1 MYFPVLSTL
10 TTLSLL
16 SLTSARSLPRA
27 PNSKISV
34 RSAVPSRPRSI
45 PVVTDN
51 VLELTKKSTGGS
63 KVRSAARFLK
73 NLDIVNGSSTALI
86 SLFEGEEFATDIT
99 FGTQTFEVIVDTG
112 SSDTWLAETGFSCVN
127 LDTGKS
133 ASEATCAFGP
143 TYTKDS
149 TFKAISGEE
158 FSITYGD
165 GEYLTGVLGS
175 QPVTFAGINVT
186 TTVALV
192 TSAAWEGDGT
202 TSGLVGMAY
211 PGITSAYKGST
222 QVVYNP
228 IFTTMYEEEL
238 VDSLFSLAIERDVSG
253 PAGYLALGGVPPVD
267 FVQDFASTPILVTS
281 ITGYPKTYDFYTIKI
296 QAAYLN
302 GKAISGAATPQ
313 YIVDSGTTLNY
324 LPTTMANAI
333 NKAFVPAAVYSND
346 EGAYV
351 VSCTAVPPVFGIEI
365 GGTVFYTNPL
375 DMILYA
381 GTDDDGNDV
390 CISGIDDGGSDT
402 ADDLYILGDTFQK
415 NVVTVFD
422 VGAGVLQF
430 AARENYTSNDTY

>member
-1 MYFPVLSTL
+1 MHFSVLSTL

-16 SLTSARSLPRA
+16 SLTTARVLPRA
-27 PNSKISV
+27 PNSKVSV
-34 RSAVPSRPRSI
+34 RNVVPSKPRSL
-45 PVVTDN
+45 PVITDN
-51 VLELTKKSTGGS
+51 VLELTKKSNGGS
-63 KVRSAARFLK
+63 RVRSAAKFLK
-73 NLDIVNGSSTALI
+73 NSNIVNGSSTALI

-112 SSDTWLAETGFSCVN
+112 SSDTWLAETGFSCID
-127 LDTGKS
+127 LDTGES
-133 ASEATCAFGP
+133 TTEATCGFGP

-158 FSITYGD
+158 FEIEYGD

-175 QPVTFAGINVT
+175 QSVTFAGIKAT

-202 TSGLVGMAY
+202 TSGLVGLAY

-222 QVVYNP
+222 QEVYNP
-228 IFTTMYEEEL
+228 IFTTLYKDGL

-281 ITGYPKTYDFYTIKI
+281 ISGYPKAYDFYTINI
-296 QAAYLN
+296 EGAYLN
-302 GKAISGAATPQ
+302 GKAISGAAEPS

-324 LPTTMANAI
+324 FPTSVANAI
-333 NKAFVPAAVYSND
+333 NNAFVPAAVYSD
-346 EGAYV
+346 EEGAYV
-351 VSCTAVPPVFGIEI
+351 VSCTAVPPVFGIKI
-365 GGTVFYTNPL
+365 GGTIFYTNPL
-375 DMILYA
+375 DLILLA
-381 GTDDDGNDV
+381 GTDDDGNDL
-390 CISGIDDGGSDT
+390 CISGIEDGGSDSSD
-402 ADDLYILGDTFQK
+402 ALFILGDTFQK

>member
-10 TTLSLL
+10 TALSLL

-27 PNSKISV
+27 SNSKISV

-51 VLELTKKSTGGS
+51 VLELNKKSTGGS
-63 KVRSAARFLK
+63 KVRSAAKFLK
-73 NLDIVNGSSTALI
+73 NLDIVNGSSSALV
-86 SLFEGEEFATDIT
+86 SLFEGEEFATEIT

-112 SSDTWLAETGFSCVN
+112 SSDTWLAETGFSCID

-133 ASEATCAFGP
+133 ASASTCGFGS

-222 QVVYNP
+222 QVPYNP
-228 IFTTMYEEEL
+228 IFTTMYEQGL
-238 VDSLFSLAIERDVSG
+238 VDSLFSLVIERDVSG
-253 PAGYLALGGVPPVD
+253 PAGYLALG
-267 FVQDFASTPILVTS
+267 DFASTPILVTS
-281 ITGYPKTYDFYTIKI
+281 ISGYPKAYDFYTIKI

-302 GKAISGAATPQ
+302 GKAISGASTPT

-324 LPTTMANAI
+324 FPTKMANAI
-333 NKAFVPAAVYSND
+333 NKAFVPAAVYSSD
-346 EGAYV
+346 QGAYV
-351 VSCTAVPPVFGIEI
+351 VSCTAVPPVFSIEI

-402 ADDLYILGDTFQK
+402 ADDLFILGDTFQK

>member
-1 MYFPVLSTL
+1 MYFSVLSTL

-16 SLTSARSLPRA
+16 SLTSARSLPHA

-34 RSAVPSRPRSI
+34 RSVVPSRPRSI

-51 VLELTKKSTGGS
+51 VLELTKKSTGSS
-63 KVRSAARFLK
+63 KVRSAAQFLK

-86 SLFEGEEFATDIT
+86 SLFGGEQFATDIT

-112 SSDTWLAETGFSCVN
+112 SSDTWLAETGFSCVD
-127 LDTGKS
+127 LDTGKN

-165 GEYLTGVLGS
+165 GEYLTGVVGS

-192 TSAAWEGDGT
+192 TSAAWNGDGT

-211 PGITSAYKGST
+211 PGLTSAYNGST
-222 QVVYNP
+222 RLFYNP
-228 IFTTMYEEEL
+228 IFTTMYEEGL

-281 ITGYPKTYDFYTIKI
+281 ITRYRQGYDFYTIKI
-296 QAAYLN
+296 DAAYLN

-313 YIVDSGTTLNY
+313 YVVDSGTALNY
-324 LPTTMANAI
+324 LPTAMANAI
-333 NKAFVPAAVYSND
+333 NKAFVPAAVYSSD
-346 EGAYV
+346 QGAYA

-365 GGTVFYTNPL
+365 GGKVFYTNPL
-375 DMILYA
+375 DMIIYK
-381 GTDDDGNDV
+381 GTDDGKDV
-390 CISGIDDGGSDT
+390 CISGINDSGSDD
-402 ADDLYILGDTFQK
+402 ANALYILGDTFQK

>member
-10 TTLSLL
+10 TALSLL

-27 PNSKISV
+27 SNSKISV

-51 VLELTKKSTGGS
+51 VLELNKKSTGGS
-63 KVRSAARFLK
+63 KVRSAAKFLK
-73 NLDIVNGSSTALI
+73 NLDIVNGSSSALV
-86 SLFEGEEFATDIT
+86 SLFEGEEFATEIT

-112 SSDTWLAETGFSCVN
+112 SSDTWLAETGFSCID

-133 ASEATCAFGP
+133 ASASTCGFGS

-222 QVVYNP
+222 QVPYNP
-228 IFTTMYEEEL
+228 IFTTMYEQGL
-238 VDSLFSLAIERDVSG
+238 VDSLFSLVIERDVSG
-253 PAGYLALGGVPPVD
+253 PAGYLALG
-267 FVQDFASTPILVTS
+267 A
-281 ITGYPKTYDFYTIKI
+281 YDFYTIKI

-302 GKAISGAATPQ
+302 GKAISGASTPT

-324 LPTTMANAI
+324 FPTKMANAI
-333 NKAFVPAAVYSND
+333 NKAFVPAAVYSSD
-346 EGAYV
+346 QGAYV
-351 VSCTAVPPVFGIEI
+351 VSCTAVPPVFSIEI

-402 ADDLYILGDTFQK
+402 ADDLFILGDTFQK